1 MSEVPLY
8 TGEAGFPVAL
18 ACEIRSNR
26 PFKSTDD
33 GFFESKSVDAIDLNS
48 VVFVGKSVG
57 KNTHISSA

>member
-8 TGEAGFPVAL
+8 TDEAGSPVASAYETCL
-18 ACEIRSNR
+18 NR

-33 GFFESKSVDAIDLNS
+33 GFFESKTVDAIDLNS